1 MANAEQDTDDTAFY
15 ENNETASWFGSVFER
30 VYSKLGIFEGLSP
43 W

>member
-1 MANAEQDTDDTAFY
+1 MQNAEQDTDDTTLY
-15 ENNETASWFGSVFER
+15 DNNETPGWFNSVFER